1 MEAVINGDHGNVFS
15 VLGIHK
21 DKGSKEVFIR
31 AYQPHAVSIEVL
43 RYDDSPV
50 GFMTRLDDRGFF
62 QINLGAVENF
72 PYRFRIENDMGHKY
86 IKEDEYRFPPVLGDI
101 DVYLLA
107 EGNHLEMYKKLG
119 AHPMEIN
126 GVKGVGFAVWA
137 PNAKRVSVVGAFN
150 NWDGR
155 AHVMRKHPTCGVWDI
170 FVPGIG
176 EGEFYKYEVKT
187 PEDYILVKSDPVG
200 FYAEKRP
207 NTASVVYDINRYQWS
222 DENWMK
228 YREQANS
235 FDRPMSIY
243 EVHLGSWRR
252 KENNEFMTYRELA
265 DTLVP
270 YVTNMG
276 FTHVEFL
283 PLCEHPLDCSWG
295 YQVVGM
301 FAPTSRFGTP
311 DDLRYLIDKFHEAG
325 IGVIMDFVP
334 VHFAANAD
342 ALAKFDGTYLYEYD
356 SDVGQSEWGTCNFN
370 YYRREVCSFL
380 SSAAGLLMDVY
391 HCDGIRMDAISRAL
405 YWQGDPNR
413 GVNQG
418 AVNFLRSLNHGLNER
433 WPTGIYMAE
442 DSTNF
447 LKVTAPTRYEG
458 VGFDYKWDM
467 GWMHDTLDY
476 FATPFGERPGCYG
489 KLLFSMHY
497 FYNELYLL
505 ALSHDEVV
513 HGKKTIIDK
522 LWGSYAEKCAQLRT
536 LYFYMYTHPGKKLNF
551 MGNELAHF
559 REWDEKRE
567 LDWNLLEY
575 PFHDAFQK
583 YFAALS
589 RIYASEPAL
598 YDGEYNPDC
607 FEWVANESCA
617 EGVYAWLRK
626 GRGQNLLCVMNT
638 QDHAHKKF
646 PLYLKFPCSAELVL
660 DTEAGTWGGVHKAH
674 RKQSFHTTDG
684 GVFGRD
690 YTLTL
695 DLPAMGSYL
704 LRLTPEAPNPD
715 AARLSANRALAQKR
729 KAAKA
734 AKAAAEV
741 SDK

>member
-1 MEAVINGDHGNVFS
+1 MKPTEEKIQSNASDLPVYLFKQGNNCEAYRYFGAHMETRAGEAGVVFR
-15 VLGIHK
+15 VW
-21 DKGSKEVFIR
+21 
-31 AYQPHAVSIEVL
+31 APHAVAI
-43 RYDDSPV
+43 
-50 GFMTRLDDRGFF
+50 
-62 QINLGAVENF
+62 
-72 PYRFRIENDMGHKY
+72 
-86 IKEDEYRFPPVLGDI
+86 
-101 DVYLLA
+101 
-107 EGNHLEMYKKLG
+107 
-119 AHPMEIN
+119 
-126 GVKGVGFAVWA
+126 
-137 PNAKRVSVVGAFN
+137 SVVGDFN
-150 NWDGR
+150 SWKPGS
-155 AHVMRKHPTCGVWDI
+155 HPMRKVDGDSVWELFI
-170 FVPGIG
+170 PGMK
-176 EGEFYKYEVKT
+176 EYDVYKYCVT
-187 PEDYILVKSDPVG
+187 TRAGDLVYKADP
-200 FYAEKRP
+200 YAFHAETRP
-207 NTASVVYDINRYQWS
+207 SNGSKVYDISGFAWH
-222 DENWMK
+222 DDAW
-228 YREQANS
+228 QAAQKKADVINS
-235 FDRPMSIY
+235 PMNIY
-243 EVHLGSWRR
+243 EMHAGSWKM
-252 KENNEFMTYRELA
+252 KEGGKPYNYSELA
-265 DTLVP
+265 DELIP
-270 YVTNMG
+270 YITEMG
-276 FTHVEFL
+276 YTHVELL
-283 PLCEHPLDCSWG
+283 PVMEYPFDGSWG
-295 YQVVGM
+295 YQVTGY
-301 FAPTSRFGTP
+301 FAPTSRYGTP
-311 DDLRYLIDKFHEAG
+311 AQFAGFVNACHRMG

-380 SSAAGLLMDVY
+380 SSAAGLWMDVY

-589 RIYASEPAL
+589 RTYASEPAL

-674 RKQSFHTTDG
+674 RKQNFHTTDG

-704 LRLTPEAPNPD
+704 LRLAPEAPNPD

>member
-1 MEAVINGDHGNVFS
+1 MKPTEEKIQSNTSDLPVYLFKQGNNCEAYRYFGAHLETRVGESGVVFRVWAPHAVAISVVGDFNSWKPGSHPMHKVDGDSVWELFIPGMKEYDVYKYCVTTRAGDLVYKADPYAFHAETRPSNGSKVYDLSGFAWHDAAWQAAQKKADVING
-15 VLGIHK
+15 
-21 DKGSKEVFIR
+21 
-31 AYQPHAVSIEVL
+31 
-43 RYDDSPV
+43 
-50 GFMTRLDDRGFF
+50 
-62 QINLGAVENF
+62 
-72 PYRFRIENDMGHKY
+72 
-86 IKEDEYRFPPVLGDI
+86 
-101 DVYLLA
+101 
-107 EGNHLEMYKKLG
+107 
-119 AHPMEIN
+119 PMN
-126 GVKGVGFAVWA
+126 
-137 PNAKRVSVVGAFN
+137 
-150 NWDGR
+150 
-155 AHVMRKHPTCGVWDI
+155 
-170 FVPGIG
+170 
-176 EGEFYKYEVKT
+176 
-187 PEDYILVKSDPVG
+187 
-200 FYAEKRP
+200 
-207 NTASVVYDINRYQWS
+207 
-222 DENWMK
+222 
-228 YREQANS
+228 
-235 FDRPMSIY
+235 IY
-243 EVHLGSWRR
+243 EMHAGSWKL
-252 KENNEFMTYRELA
+252 KEGGKPYNYSELA
-265 DTLVP
+265 DELIP
-270 YVTNMG
+270 YIRDMG
-276 FTHVEFL
+276 YTHVELL
-283 PLCEHPLDCSWG
+283 PVMEYPFDGSWG
-295 YQVVGM
+295 YQVTGY
-301 FAPTSRFGTP
+301 FAPTSRYGTP
-311 DDLRYLIDKFHEAG
+311 AQFAGFVNACHRMG

-370 YYRREVCSFL
+370 FYRGEVRSFL
-380 SSAAGLLMDVY
+380 NSAAAIWLDLY

-589 RIYASEPAL
+589 RTYASEPAL

-674 RKQSFHTTDG
+674 RKQNFHTTDG

-704 LRLTPEAPNPD
+704 LRLAPEAPNPD

>member
-1 MEAVINGDHGNVFS
+1 MAHNDSFDEPRFEALYRKLYPDLLRCAEIALRTGGSWYVS
-15 VLGIHK
+15 VAGRAE
-21 DKGSKEVFIR
+21 EVVQELFAFAWEHQADLWSSASPTGWLYR
-31 AYQPHAVSIEVL
+31 VL
-43 RYDDSPV
+43 RYKV
-50 GFMTRLDDRGFF
+50 LE
-62 QINLGAVENF
+62 LL
-72 PYRFRIENDMGHKY
+72 
-86 IKEDEYRFPPVLGDI
+86 KEDRF
-101 DVYLLA
+101 
-107 EGNHLEMYKKLG
+107 
-119 AHPMEIN
+119 
-126 GVKGVGFAVWA
+126 W
-137 PNAKRVSVVGAFN
+137 
-150 NWDGR
+150 
-155 AHVMRKHPTCGVWDI
+155 RKHLI
-170 FVPGIG
+170 RAAG
-176 EGEFYKYEVKT
+176 EMPASPEDDFQQRAEITSILT
-187 PEDYILVKSDPVG
+187 PEEYEILRKL
-200 FYAEKRP
+200 YLEKY
-207 NTASVVYDINRYQWS
+207 T
-222 DENWMK
+222 
-228 YREQANS
+228 
-235 FDRPMSIY
+235 Y
-243 EVHLGSWRR
+243 EELA
-252 KENNEFMTYRELA
+252 RELIPW
-265 DTLVP
+265 LLEHH
-270 YVTNMG
+270 
-276 FTHVEFL
+276 FTHVELL
-283 PLCEHPLDCSWG
+283 PLAEHPFDGSWG
-295 YQVVGM
+295 YQTTGYFSV
-301 FAPTSRFGTP
+301 TSRYGTP
-311 DDLRYLIDKFHEAG
+311 AQFAGFVNACHRMG

-380 SSAAGLLMDVY
+380 SSAAGLWMDVY

-589 RIYASEPAL
+589 RTYASEPAL

-704 LRLTPEAPNPD
+704 LRLSPEAPNPD

>member
-1 MEAVINGDHGNVFS
+1 MARLLIYDAYENKVYTYANLNENDPMPYSTLTTLRLREFRGKSASPTLWTTIAAMEAWNLTRRKYGK
-15 VLGIHK
+15 GI
-21 DKGSKEVFIR
+21 
-31 AYQPHAVSIEVL
+31 
-43 RYDDSPV
+43 PV
-50 GFMTRLDDRGFF
+50 GYAFKRIWEGGHGTRSQHYAGVAFDVGQSLDQR
-62 QINLGAVENF
+62 QRTAIYNAARTSGAWGYVE
-72 PYRFRIENDMGHKY
+72 P
-86 IKEDEYRFPPVLGDI
+86 L
-101 DVYLLA
+101 
-107 EGNHLEMYKKLG
+107 
-119 AHPMEIN
+119 
-126 GVKGVGFAVWA
+126 
-137 PNAKRVSVVGAFN
+137 SQT
-150 NWDGR
+150 
-155 AHVMRKHPTCGVWDI
+155 PTWVH
-170 FVPGIG
+170 
-176 EGEFYKYEVKT
+176 
-187 PEDYILVKSDPVG
+187 
-200 FYAEKRP
+200 
-207 NTASVVYDINRYQWS
+207 
-222 DENWMK
+222 
-228 YREQANS
+228 
-235 FDRPMSIY
+235 FDRRY
-243 EVHLGSWRR
+243 
-252 KENNEFMTYRELA
+252 
-265 DTLVP
+265 
-270 YVTNMG
+270 
-276 FTHVEFL
+276 
-283 PLCEHPLDCSWG
+283 
-295 YQVVGM
+295 
-301 FAPTSRFGTP
+301 GTP
-311 DDLRYLIDKFHEAG
+311 AQFAAFVNACHRMG

-380 SSAAGLLMDVY
+380 SSAAGLWMDVY

-413 GVNQG
+413 GVNEG
-418 AVNFLRSLNHGLNER
+418 AVTFLRNLNHGLNER

-589 RIYASEPAL
+589 RTYASEPAL

-704 LRLTPEAPNPD
+704 LRLSPEAPNPD
-715 AARLSANRALAQKR
+715 AARLSANKALAQKR

>member
-1 MEAVINGDHGNVFS
+1 MAAKTPAQWKILFENVPFHRENYYTGPLGPDYTPGGTCLRLWAPTAEAVTVTLYHKGDGGA
-15 VLGIHK
+15 VLGT
-21 DKGSKEVFIR
+21 EPLVR
-31 AYQPHAVSIEVL
+31 
-43 RYDDSPV
+43 
-50 GFMTRLDDRGFF
+50 
-62 QINLGAVENF
+62 
-72 PYRFRIENDMGHKY
+72 
-86 IKEDEYRFPPVLGDI
+86 
-101 DVYLLA
+101 
-107 EGNHLEMYKKLG
+107 G
-119 AHPMEIN
+119 AHGVWSVWLPGEQHGRYYTFAVTVDGITRETGDPYARAAGVN
-126 GVKGVGFAVWA
+126 GVRSMIVDLARTAPSGWERDVRPNIPSAQRAVWE
-137 PNAKRVSVVGAFN
+137 VSVRDFSQDAASGVRPAWRGKYMAFTQQGTTLHG
-150 NWDGR
+150 DGI
-155 AHVMRKHPTCGVWDI
+155 HPTCLNYLKRLGVKYVQLMPI
-170 FVPGIG
+170 FDFG
-176 EGEFYKYEVKT
+176 
-187 PEDYILVKSDPVG
+187 
-200 FYAEKRP
+200 
-207 NTASVVYDINRYQWS
+207 SV
-222 DENWMK
+222 DEAK
-228 YREQANS
+228 
-235 FDRPMSIY
+235 
-243 EVHLGSWRR
+243 
-252 KENNEFMTYRELA
+252 
-265 DTLVP
+265 
-270 YVTNMG
+270 
-276 FTHVEFL
+276 
-283 PLCEHPLDCSWG
+283 PLLRQYNWG
-295 YQVVGM
+295 YD
-301 FAPTSRFGTP
+301 PTNYNVPEGSYSTDPTRGEVRIRECREMIAA
-311 DDLRYLIDKFHEAG
+311 LHAAG

-342 ALAKFDGTYLYEYD
+342 ALAKFDGTHLYEYD

-380 SSAAGLLMDVY
+380 SSAAGLWMDVY

-583 YFAALS
+583 YFATLS
-589 RIYASEPAL
+589 RTYASEPAL

-674 RKQSFHTTDG
+674 RKQNFHTTDG

-715 AARLSANRALAQKR
+715 AARLSANRALTQKR

-734 AKAAAEV
+734 AKAAAED

>member
-1 MEAVINGDHGNVFS
+1 MDIHQFFLGNAF
-15 VLGIHK
+15 
-21 DKGSKEVFIR
+21 D
-31 AYQPHAVSIEVL
+31 AY
-43 RYDDSPV
+43 
-50 GFMTRLDDRGFF
+50 TFF
-62 QINLGAVENF
+62 
-72 PYRFRIENDMGHKY
+72 
-86 IKEDEYRFPPVLGDI
+86 
-101 DVYLLA
+101 
-107 EGNHLEMYKKLG
+107 G
-119 AHPMEIN
+119 AHVQKD
-126 GVKGVGFAVWA
+126 GSVCFRTLA
-137 PNAKRVSVVGAFN
+137 PNAEKVSLIYEGN
-150 NWDGR
+150 GWKEIP
-155 AHVMRKHPTCGVWDI
+155 MEKTHPGGVYTCI
-170 FVPGIG
+170 VPDAIPGMM
-176 EGEFYKYEVKT
+176 YKYRIYSEHFADV
-187 PEDYILVKSDPVG
+187 EFIDHCDPYG
-200 FYAEKRP
+200 FGMELRP
-207 NTASVVYDINRYQWS
+207 GTASIIRDTDSYHFQDSEWLSQRGGHLEKPVN
-222 DENWMK
+222 
-228 YREQANS
+228 
-235 FDRPMSIY
+235 IY
-243 EVHLGSWRR
+243 EVHLGSW
-252 KENNEFMTYRELA
+252 KTNPNDPNGWYRYEELA
-265 DTLVP
+265 
-270 YVTNMG
+270 
-276 FTHVEFL
+276 
-283 PLCEHPLDCSWG
+283 PLLITYAKKNGYNYIECMPLSEHPADCSWG
-295 YQVVGM
+295 YQNTG
-301 FAPTSRFGTP
+301 FYSPTARYGDMDGLKKFV
-311 DDLRYLIDKFHEAG
+311 DLCHRSG

-334 VHFAANAD
+334 VHFAVD
-342 ALAKFDGTYLYEYD
+342 GYGLARYDGTALYEYPD
-356 SDVGQSEWGTCNFN
+356 DNSDNYSEWGSCNFIHA
-370 YYRREVCSFL
+370 RGEVCSFL
-380 SSAAGLLMDVY
+380 QSCANYWISEF
-391 HCDGIRMDAISRAL
+391 HFDGIRMDAVSRL
-405 YWQGDPNR
+405 IYWGGDPGR
-413 GVNQG
+413 GENEASLNFLKRMNQG
-418 AVNFLRSLNHGLNER
+418 LHQLHPDAML
-433 WPTGIYMAE
+433 IAE
-442 DSTNF
+442 DSTDF
-447 LKVTAPTRYEG
+447 DGVTRPVEFG
-458 VGFDYKWDM
+458 GLGFDYKWDM

-589 RIYASEPAL
+589 RTYASEPAL

-674 RKQSFHTTDG
+674 RKQNFHTTDG

-704 LRLTPEAPNPD
+704 LRLSPEAPNPD

>member
-1 MEAVINGDHGNVFS
+1 MEF
-15 VLGIHK
+15 
-21 DKGSKEVFIR
+21 
-31 AYQPHAVSIEVL
+31 PSI
-43 RYDDSPV
+43 
-50 GFMTRLDDRGFF
+50 DRSFF
-62 QINLGAVENF
+62 LGACF
-72 PYRFRIENDMGHKY
+72 DAYRT
-86 IKEDEYRFPPVLGDI
+86 
-101 DVYLLA
+101 
-107 EGNHLEMYKKLG
+107 LG
-119 AHPMEIN
+119 AHPCRGER
-126 GVKGVGFAVWA
+126 GEEGWRFAVWA
-137 PNAKRVSVVGAFN
+137 PGAVAVEVCGGF
-150 NWDGR
+150 DGWGPGVPMQR
-155 AHVMRKHPTCGVWDI
+155 AETGIWNGFVAGLQEGEMYKFRIHGRDGSTVMRADPYAFATELR
-170 FVPGIG
+170 PG
-176 EGEFYKYEVKT
+176 
-187 PEDYILVKSDPVG
+187 
-200 FYAEKRP
+200 
-207 NTASVVYDINRYQWS
+207 TASILTKLDFPF
-222 DENWMK
+222 DDAAWMQRRDK
-228 YREQANS
+228 CRNL
-235 FDRPMSIY
+235 PLNIY
-243 EVHLGSWRR
+243 ELHAGSWKHTPNSTR
-252 KENNEFMTYRELA
+252 EDGSDGWYNYRELA
-265 DTLVP
+265 RELIPWLLDHR
-270 YVTNMG
+270 
-276 FTHVEFL
+276 FTHVELL
-283 PLCEHPLDCSWG
+283 PLAEHPFDGSWG
-295 YQVVGM
+295 YQTTGYFSV
-301 FAPTSRFGTP
+301 TSRYGSPADFAAFVNACH
-311 DDLRYLIDKFHEAG
+311 RMG

-334 VHFAANAD
+334 VHFAANGD
-342 ALAKFDGTYLYEYD
+342 ALVNFDGTHLYEYD
-356 SDVGQSEWGTCNFN
+356 SDVGHSEWGTCNFN

-380 SSAAGLLMDVY
+380 NSAAALWMDVY

-589 RIYASEPAL
+589 RTYASEPAL

-704 LRLTPEAPNPD
+704 LRLSPEAPNPD

>member
-1 MEAVINGDHGNVFS
+1 M
-15 VLGIHK
+15 
-21 DKGSKEVFIR
+21 
-31 AYQPHAVSIEVL
+31 
-43 RYDDSPV
+43 
-50 GFMTRLDDRGFF
+50 
-62 QINLGAVENF
+62 
-72 PYRFRIENDMGHKY
+72 
-86 IKEDEYRFPPVLGDI
+86 
-101 DVYLLA
+101 
-107 EGNHLEMYKKLG
+107 
-119 AHPMEIN
+119 
-126 GVKGVGFAVWA
+126 
-137 PNAKRVSVVGAFN
+137 
-150 NWDGR
+150 
-155 AHVMRKHPTCGVWDI
+155 
-170 FVPGIG
+170 
-176 EGEFYKYEVKT
+176 
-187 PEDYILVKSDPVG
+187 
-200 FYAEKRP
+200 
-207 NTASVVYDINRYQWS
+207 
-222 DENWMK
+222 
-228 YREQANS
+228 
-235 FDRPMSIY
+235 
-243 EVHLGSWRR
+243 
-252 KENNEFMTYRELA
+252 
-265 DTLVP
+265 
-270 YVTNMG
+270 
-276 FTHVEFL
+276 
-283 PLCEHPLDCSWG
+283 
-295 YQVVGM
+295 
-301 FAPTSRFGTP
+301 TSRYGTP
-311 DDLRYLIDKFHEAG
+311 AQFAGFVNACHRMG

-334 VHFAANAD
+334 VHFAANGD

-380 SSAAGLLMDVY
+380 SSAAGLWMDVY

-607 FEWVANESCA
+607 FEWVASESCA

-626 GRGQNLLCVMNT
+626 GRGQNMLCVMNT

-674 RKQSFHTTDG
+674 RKQNFHTTDG

-704 LRLTPEAPNPD
+704 LRLSPEAPNPD
-715 AARLSANRALAQKR
+715 AARLSANKALAQKR
-729 KAAKA
+729 KAAKVV
-734 AKAAAEV
+734 KAAAEV